1 MIEPKDSSEQYRG
14 KTVRKSS
21 RSVSQVGNQVVS
33 GVKHGHGT
41 LRWVRENAHAFG
53 GDAAH

>member
-1 MIEPKDSSEQYRG
+1 MSSSTSSMIEPKDSSEQYRG

-33 GVKHGHGT
+33 G
-41 LRWVRENAHAFG
+41 AS
-53 GDAAH
+53 AAEKSFFASS